1 MDRHILET
9 GNKAF
14 VMEMEFGPTEK
25 EIAIMVSGQ
34 EEKGKVMGYLSHKAM
49 SIMATSFNLKK
60 MDLEKK
66 VLVMEIVMKE
76 GSKKVFL
83 KVKEVTFGQMV
94 QNMKDNFNMD

>member
-14 VMEMEFGPTEK
+14 VMEMESGPTEK
-25 EIAIMVSGQ
+25 EIVIMVSGQ
-34 EEKGKVMGYLSHKAM
+34 EEKGKVMAYLSHKVM
-49 SIMATSFNLKK
+49 SIMVTSFNLKK
-60 MDLEKK
+60 TDLEEKA
-66 VLVMEIVMKE
+66 LVMEIVMKE
-76 GSKKVFL
+76 DSKKVIL